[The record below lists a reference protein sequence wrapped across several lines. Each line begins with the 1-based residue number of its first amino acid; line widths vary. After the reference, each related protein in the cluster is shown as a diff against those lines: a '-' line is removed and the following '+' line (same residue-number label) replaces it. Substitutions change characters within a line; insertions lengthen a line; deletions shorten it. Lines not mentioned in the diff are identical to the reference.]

1 MSIKKYFEVAE
12 NIQSLSNKSA
22 QEIASQVE
30 SAGYHEQDLIQE
42 ERFISRVDFSKPQ
55 NFARWGSA
63 EEYYNEA
70 LKRIYEGYPY
80 DGSLRERSEWHNESI
95 DIDLYV
101 FENRYPRTTGYVILS
116 ADGWG
121 TGNLV
126 DGYGSP
132 ATPEYIYVKGG
143 PNPHQ
148 VKETPYTIQFTG
160 SNYYEPSKNRG
171 SNLSLNLASNGASL
185 EFWLKKS
192 AYLEESPREVIFDL
206 WNGENSSSAD
216 YARFRLELTGNL
228 TDGSTPFL
236 LTAMSGTTGFYRQNI
251 SSTSITSASVGND
264 TWQHYAVTLKS
275 ASAGVTTRF
284 YVNGALDK
292 ESTLGSTG
300 INDVD
305 STALRAYAGALVTA
319 VSGTTTPSSTKAADG
334 KLSASLDEFRY
345 WKTQRSSEEIGRFW
359 FTQVGGGVNTDPVP
373 FTTTEESSNV
383 NLGVYFK
390 FNEGITGR
398 AATDSVVLDYSGR
411 WSNGAWTGYTSNS
424 RNTGSAIISS
434 SAAVREFEDPII
446 YSFHPR
452 VELLSTQ
459 LQLSGSTYDVNNN
472 ASLFKTIPSWISEE
486 DEEGSGDVK
495 KLTQIL
501 SSYFDSLHLK
511 IESLN
516 KLKDIR
522 YLSGSAEKPLPFAEK
537 LLSNYGLVAPDLFLD
552 ADILEKL
559 LDRSEDKVYEKSLHD
574 IKNII
579 YQNIYNNLN
588 YIYKS
593 KGTEKSFRNLI
604 RCFGIDD
611 ELVKINM
618 YANDVTYELQNN
630 RRNVVVADKFVNFNN
645 SDNTKATVYNY
656 ADPTNSNS
664 VSYIDANS
672 SLTGGFATTLETEVL
687 FPLKISE
694 YSPSYV
700 NTNTISSSLFGVHGT
715 TLSATK
721 TTWPGDD
728 TVNFQVYA
736 VRDELYSDNVKF
748 VLTSSTGGYIPKLSS
763 SLYQQVYNNTRWNLA
778 VRIKPETYPMKG
790 LINSASSNY
799 VVELHGI
806 QAEAGV
812 ILEEFTVSASITAPR
827 PSFVTGSKRVF
838 VGAHRSN
845 FTGSTVLDMT
855 DVKVNACRYWLDY
868 VDDEAL
874 RGHILD
880 TENYGAL
887 QPHLYAFEFDTSA
900 SYGDVT
906 KYDTLVFNWEFL
918 TNTGSSAGGTFMVDD
933 LSSGS
938 ADFTRFGSL
947 GGILNKQYTA
957 SGSFFLPSSTKSI
970 DKDFMISSK
979 LNLPEN
985 VRAEDMVKVLN
996 AQEQDVF
1003 TTESRPV
1010 NYYFAFEKSMYQV
1023 ISEEILNS
1031 FANLKDFHN
1040 LIGDVVEQYRP
1051 EYKQLAFMRQKF
1063 FENVANQELDFEKF
1077 YEYYKWFDSSLSLM
1091 LGQLVP
1097 ASADFSNNV
1106 RTMVENHVLERPKYR
1121 NKFPILQRKGG
1132 NDITGA
1138 VEGGGDGTAMGSPDD
1153 FPQGSLLF
1161 ANTSLTKRQIGSS
1174 RTPQINSWK
1183 HFHAPIRETSLGP
1196 TKSLLFDESNDTNVT
1211 AGTAAQWQTDLA
1223 DAYTN
1228 GVSVSFWF
1236 NISSFASGTE
1246 QVFNLGMINTGYPSY
1261 QGINMFLYDVG
1272 GTTPAVYAA
1281 AHTAGWAASENTNVR
1296 SSGLNLGTWYNVV
1309 VTIPAAAI
1317 NGTGG
1322 DTPNMYINGG
1332 VDMPASAADSVVN
1345 WTTVDLGARGV
1356 TIGAKPAGSGLSINS
1371 FDGYM
1376 CDVAV
1381 WNKELTSVEVTEIY
1395 AFGERTNLSLAS
1407 CVGNLLSWWKLGSGT
1422 GDTYNGAMSNEVTA
1436 GPSGTPN
1443 SFASAAS
1450 IASVSPPAVSPYD
1463 PGAKHVLDMAWR
1475 NKNIYWQRYRSGS
1488 AEPKPTVAS
1497 NTVRKDLLTAIK
1509 KSYDRSVNTPVKFGA
1524 EGYVTFGGVARP
1536 PNNKPNY
1543 TFAHCSPY
1551 GPMVSGSNVPIN
1563 IMVGFNEGVEEL
1575 IDSPDEYYPTFK
1587 QRLGFGMNPTINI
1600 DEVDS
1605 TTAFDG
1611 NLYAP
1616 FSMYSSSVETGY
1628 NATVVTT
1635 YKSGTMLTNL
1645 HNDFVDSHDTPAQGP
1660 FTEKFVGGRFFRH
1673 TEPNAGSDT
1682 RTTRAEG
1689 FRLELGTIAPGKAG
1703 ALGVVPPNYPFSDTL
1718 ESELTND
1725 AGAVLGWL
1733 KDVPI
1738 AQRFR
1743 DETAK
1748 RPLNIKNILMT
1759 TASVGTRLSGT
1770 ITHNPIGNY
1779 QKNYQVIS
1787 TGGRMIND
1795 PFFQDQSFDFALNPE
1810 TGVLRGRPPG
1820 QFQTLT
1826 NTKSMIFDQASNQY
1840 ATIGAGSVW
1849 NDIIGNAAG
1858 TSKMTLSV
1866 WFNLDAEGSGTYQRF
1881 LSFGGYLWIDTH
1893 ENDRWLRLWT
1903 YWNGVSARWYTADF
1917 VFTEGVWNHLVW
1929 TYDATSTANNP
1940 VVYLNGTSLSL
1951 TPGGTS
1957 PAGAWY
1963 GMPGVTDSSFAG
1975 VNGAGFGGSINEV
1988 TIWDS
1993 TLSSDQVT
2001 TLYTSQPTLP
2011 YNPALPTPAAW
2022 WRMGNGPNDTTSI
2035 IYDIAGTNNAT
2046 PTNSPTFSNTVPT
2059 QTGLVNSE
2067 LNFALPDRAGSN
2079 SNQTIIVNHFSAP
2092 GEYKTLSRGYLDP
2105 AHEELSAY
2113 NASPYRNRGVIDYGL
2128 SGSASADP
2136 SIAGSIRVVDQLG
2149 KNRGL
2154 NQLSTLHSAPFGVDS
2169 AYGSDTSTYW
2179 QSSSVDG
2186 IDNSYFDLFSYSI
2199 TPSWTKTNR
2208 NPIIR
2213 FEQVTGSAGSFNGAN
2228 SRVGIGTDAVWD
2240 SLIGGSG
2247 TDAKAFTL
2255 SAWVYAKSAGEN
2267 NFGRIFSFAGSDRQL
2282 VYQAG
2287 EFRMYINGSIS
2298 FGYTDSSSDLDFDK
2312 WYHVVATYSGGT
2324 AGDINMYVNGVLDTN
2339 VGVPVSAP
2347 LAISGYACYIGN
2359 DPTFAF
2365 TWDGYITD
2373 AAVWGRA
2380 LTETE
2385 AQSLYNGGIVADLLD
2400 LSMYSVDTL
2409 RNNLIAWY
2417 RFDAALG
2424 DTTSNVVNRAPNPT
2438 AATDGDDNGSLVLQT
2453 QYAPVTAQK
2462 KRSYDNLYVQHAIPR
2477 NEQQYAWITASM
2489 APYNG
2494 IYGLQRATCTSAS
2507 TMSQLLTASTS
2518 YVDDD
2523 FVGLRSLVLD
2533 PVDLTTHTLGY
2544 TTYNPPNAG
2553 PWHYMTLPTTMTD
2566 AGLKLGSGADWN
2578 TLIGGAGAA
2587 AKAFTISMW
2596 VYGLDDDP
2604 GSGHSRLFEFGT
2616 ASERRGAYVP
2626 STLAM
2631 FRIKVS
2637 AGGSGGYSD
2646 LYSNSGTVEE
2656 NDWTHVVFTYSGGD
2670 GGTMRIYINGQQNV
2684 TTTCGTPSAI
2694 SGEQAALGNRDLGG
2708 SNPDRQFDGHIG
2720 TTAIWNRNLTAAEI
2734 LALWNNGGRIELTN
2748 IASMRKNLL
2757 AWYRF
2762 DPNHGDTNVIVRN
2775 QAVWNVYGSD
2785 PNIPVAAT
2793 VYPTAGGSV
2802 LTQSQPASRHNRPL
2816 GNSPGENIGDIYSN
2830 PYINTNHWWNAPT
2843 FEEDRDYF
2851 TALTLNRGG
2860 PYGNPTWKQIRGMDR
2875 PVVRKMRENN
2885 LIGVA
2890 IDPDSF
2896 INSVGTAQ
2904 HPTRPNTFVDYYE
2917 SPVENSKNPIYFYF
2931 EDNTTNSDSAN
2942 NLIVTTPYGNELEHF
2957 SHAGLNT
2964 RLGLKVDL
2972 TQLGAYRSVKNF
2984 TMDSALSV
2992 LIKYSERIYPS
3003 TKNAYRKNIRGRTE
3017 YNIDNIWNN
3026 NREHRSIPLGGL
3038 SGAFVYSGSLDGG
3051 KAYTNIG
3058 VPTASIWPLDAH
3070 LNFATTGS
3078 ALGTDG
3084 AGQLLNLYSRYS
3096 CSVVSD
3102 GTKRTNI
3109 NAAPTYAYRTQY
3121 GWAASATGSGGQDP
3135 LYMGDAPWT
3144 AADTFG
3150 RPPYE
3155 TYQSYADRIRS
3166 IGKDYSI
3173 LPEFRISPLM
3183 STYVNIHENNFLAN
3197 VDNMFELT
3205 GAAVSSSVEDKFYTT
3220 YTNSDFL
3227 KYFKIVD
3234 DDLYEKRSGALKI
3247 VRDKV
3252 TLSCDALI
3260 KFLPYKG
3267 FYPAERTAELA
3278 TIFSQS
3284 YGPSTTPAMTDYE
3297 ANQNQVFRV
3306 VAEPLFSPGILHNT
3320 VKSGLAVSNFV
3331 LTYGGSGSNHTTN
3344 GPPMALTIPTVT
3356 TGAVKAV
3363 GGQQSA
3369 NGLYAEVGMPTRDML
3384 FAPQTPAD
3392 GTLDDDYGQAGQY
3405 KIQTVPFEALYDP
3418 ESFFNLATISS
3429 LSGSVARVNP
3439 AGTEVPNGVIYDTAP
3454 TGSLAYL
3461 NPGSKMQV
3469 GVDLAT
3475 FRGSQTY
3482 KLAIDNFLSEVSTLF
3497 VDQFAHFK
3505 SDREENFKSVSS
3517 DNVYM
3522 MKLQVYRTKLP
3533 NSLTEAP
3540 DYENFTMYNNPLGFG
3555 QALIPDLPDT
3565 GWSVTS
3571 TAHVTP
3577 PYYGGP
3583 ATVTFKYTPGSG
3595 VTVPTIDEVF
3605 ANTTVTYHRE
3615 SAYSPLGS
3623 NKRTYY
3629 SRMQISS
3636 SWNLFERLTE
3646 VPPGTVTQKSRWLL
3660 QSKMETPVLNFAS
3673 TPMVQAQSASS
3684 AGFGVMVNIMTDG
3697 YGGATPGI
3705 RGMWHQYGSIPTGSN
3720 EGVFAVISPSPQL
3733 GSAVEA
3739 PTGGIPTG
3747 SLANILGFQAGV
3759 PLRIGSTTK
3768 EAKFEE
3774 AVVAVP
3780 YRVSSGV
3787 REFIKFPRLVP
3798 SLVTLRAAMDK
3809 YVFPPK
3815 FDFTRFDTVD
3825 AIMMYVF
3832 EFSADLTQ
3840 ADIANMWQNL
3850 PPTIGTEF
3858 KTQNAVVEEKE
3869 LIDSIVSKDKDIE
3882 WMVFKVKKRAR
3893 SDFELVRRSQVTNDL
3908 TSLQP
3913 RITTPYSYN
3922 WPYDYFSLVEL
3933 AKITEGVDYISSDL
3947 KAGANISEL
3956 ESLDV
3961 DRSVIS
3967 ADFGAA
3973 SYGAAYTGGGGSGG
3987 PQGAASNEV
3996 AQQSAARN
4004 NYGPGSSGKPPP
4016 QSTYPGSS
4024 AASSGKGAAQSVFN
4038 VASSGKGAAQS
4049 TYPGS
4054 SAASS
4059 GKGAAQSTY
4068 SSGQS
4073 TYSSGQSTVYTST
4086 SGKGSGQASAGSSG
4100 ISSRGASYGGATNY
4114 GSSYEGGGSQAPP
4127 PTQYPPPGSF

>member
-22 QEIASQVE
+22 HEIASQVE

-126 DGYGSP
+126 DGYGVP

-148 VKETPYTIQFTG
+148 VKEAPYTIQFTG

-192 AYLEESPREVIFDL
+192 AFLEESPREVIFDL

-251 SSTSITSASVGND
+251 SSTSITSTSVGND

-305 STALRAYAGALVTA
+305 STALRAYVGALVTA

-694 YSPSYV
+694 DSPSYV
-700 NTNTISSSLFGVHGT
+700 NTNIISSSLFGVHGT

-970 DKDFMISSK
+970 DKDFVISSK

-1196 TKSLLFDESNDTNVT
+1196 TKSLLFDESDDTNVT

-1246 QVFNLGMINTGYPSY
+1246 QVFNLGMIKTSYPYY
-1261 QGINMFLYDVG
+1261 QGIQMFLYDVA
-1272 GTTPAVYAA
+1272 TKPSVYVQV
-1281 AHTAGWAASENTNVR
+1281 HTAGWSVSNSTNVR

-1309 VTIPAAAI
+1309 LTIPAAAI

-1332 VDMPASAADSVVN
+1332 VDMPYSHADSVVN
-1345 WTTVDLGARGV
+1345 WTTMDLGARGV
-1356 TIGAKPAGSGLSINS
+1356 TIGAKPAGSGLSNNS

-1381 WNKELTSVEVTEIY
+1381 WNKELTSAEVTEIY
-1395 AFGERTNLSLAS
+1395 ASGERTNLSLAS

-1422 GDTYNGAMSNEVTA
+1422 GDTYNGAMSNEVVG

-1443 SFASAAS
+1443 AFASSAA

-1463 PGAKHVLDMAWR
+1463 PAAQHILDMAWR

-1725 AGAVLGWL
+1725 AGTVLGWL

-1795 PFFQDQSFDFALNPE
+1795 PFFQDQSFDFALTPQLPISRLTSTRVVNTKAISIDGGDYYTFSAPSAMN
-1810 TGVLRGRPPG
+1810 
-1820 QFQTLT
+1820 T
-1826 NTKSMIFDQASNQY
+1826 NTAETWSFWLNCQDITNGGNLLVAG
-1840 ATIGAGSVW
+1840 AAGAGSYISILTAAAGSKLKFVADFSTDDGDWRTDSAVTTGDVW
-1849 NDIIGNAAG
+1849 VHIAITYDGSSTSNDPVIYVNGERVAITELTTPVGTRVAWSGSPTLGYNKSSGFEGYVSDAAFYNNILLPVQVSAIYGNGTLDLINSGPSPENLIMWWRCGDGATDTAATIVDQKGNA
-1858 TSKMTLSV
+1858 
-1866 WFNLDAEGSGTYQRF
+1866 NL
-1881 LSFGGYLWIDTH
+1881 
-1893 ENDRWLRLWT
+1893 
-1903 YWNGVSARWYTADF
+1903 TA
-1917 VFTEGVWNHLVW
+1917 
-1929 TYDATSTANNP
+1929 
-1940 VVYLNGTSLSL
+1940 
-1951 TPGGTS
+1951 
-1957 PAGAWY
+1957 
-1963 GMPGVTDSSFAG
+1963 
-1975 VNGAGFGGSINEV
+1975 GGS
-1988 TIWDS
+1988 
-1993 TLSSDQVT
+1993 
-2001 TLYTSQPTLP
+2001 PTLVDI
-2011 YNPALPTPAAW
+2011 TPADCFRATAPL
-2022 WRMGNGPNDTTSI
+2022 GPLNSV
-2035 IYDIAGTNNAT
+2035 ARNA
-2046 PTNSPTFSNTVPT
+2046 
-2059 QTGLVNSE
+2059 
-2067 LNFALPDRAGSN
+2067 FALPDRAGSN

-2154 NQLSTLHSAPFGVDS
+2154 NQLSTLHSDPYGIDS
-2169 AYGSDTSTYW
+2169 AYGVVTKPSAGTPGTTRI
-2179 QSSSVDG
+2179 DG
-2186 IDNSYFDLFSYSI
+2186 GGGYSI

-2208 NPIIR
+2208 NR
-2213 FEQVTGSAGSFNGAN
+2213 RRRMENTALQTAMAEGNVTGS
-2228 SRVGIGTDAVWD
+2228 V
-2240 SLIGGSG
+2240 
-2247 TDAKAFTL
+2247 
-2255 SAWVYAKSAGEN
+2255 
-2267 NFGRIFSFAGSDRQL
+2267 
-2282 VYQAG
+2282 
-2287 EFRMYINGSIS
+2287 
-2298 FGYTDSSSDLDFDK
+2298 
-2312 WYHVVATYSGGT
+2312 
-2324 AGDINMYVNGVLDTN
+2324 
-2339 VGVPVSAP
+2339 
-2347 LAISGYACYIGN
+2347 
-2359 DPTFAF
+2359 
-2365 TWDGYITD
+2365 
-2373 AAVWGRA
+2373 
-2380 LTETE
+2380 
-2385 AQSLYNGGIVADLLD
+2385 
-2400 LSMYSVDTL
+2400 
-2409 RNNLIAWY
+2409 
-2417 RFDAALG
+2417 
-2424 DTTSNVVNRAPNPT
+2424 
-2438 AATDGDDNGSLVLQT
+2438 
-2453 QYAPVTAQK
+2453 
-2462 KRSYDNLYVQHAIPR
+2462 YDNLYVQHAIPQS
-2477 NEQQYAWITASM
+2477 EAQYAWVTASM
-2489 APYNG
+2489 A
-2494 IYGLQRATCTSAS
+2494 YGTSIFGLDTPTCTSAS
-2507 TMSQLLTASTS
+2507 TMSQLLTASIG
-2518 YVDDD
+2518 YVGGD
-2523 FVGLRSLVLD
+2523 FVGLRGKIIDNVN
-2533 PVDLTTHTLGY
+2533 LTTHTLGFESPAITPFNY
-2544 TTYNPPNAG
+2544 VSSATPNVG
-2553 PWHYMTLPTTMTD
+2553 
-2566 AGLKLGSGADWN
+2566 GSGSYVALGQSGDFEDWN
-2578 TLIGGAGAA
+2578 DLIGGGHPSTINPI
-2587 AKAFTISMW
+2587 TISMW
-2596 VYGLDDDP
+2596 IYPRGDNPDGSGRLFQFGDGSQRRLSWDNTSTSQISWRFLYGGGSTFVIRTPP
-2604 GSGHSRLFEFGT
+2604 GS
-2616 ASERRGAYVP
+2616 VP
-2626 STLAM
+2626 L
-2631 FRIKVS
+2631 KV
-2637 AGGSGGYSD
+2637 
-2646 LYSNSGTVEE
+2646 
-2656 NDWTHVVFTYSGGD
+2656 WTHVVATFG
-2670 GGTMRIYINGQQNV
+2670 GGTAGDLKVYLNGLLSSGDSYYAKAVDAPTAGSPPILFNRITGIIAGGASY
-2684 TTTCGTPSAI
+2684 
-2694 SGEQAALGNRDLGG
+2694 QAYDRGFYGNFA
-2708 SNPDRQFDGHIG
+2708 N
-2720 TTAIWNRNLTAAEI
+2720 TAIWNRELNAEEVE
-2734 LALWNNGGRIELTN
+2734 ALYNNGGRIELTN
-2748 IASMRKNLL
+2748 VASMRKNLL

-2762 DPNHGDTNVIVRN
+2762 NSDYGDSTATADTSTTATMRN
-2775 QAVWNVYGSD
+2775 QAVWDVYGSN
-2785 PNIPVAAT
+2785 PKIPVAAT
-2793 VYPTAGGSV
+2793 LATSYGTTV
-2802 LTQSQPASRHNRPL
+2802 LTSSVILTDNKL
-2816 GNSPGENIGDIYSN
+2816 TSGSSGDMGLSSSAYSN
-2830 PYINTNHWWNAPT
+2830 AYINSNVWWEAPT
-2843 FEEDRDYF
+2843 FVNEHDYLN
-2851 TALTLNRGG
+2851 ALILNRGG

-2890 IDPDSF
+2890 IDPVPF
-2896 INSVGTAQ
+2896 TNSVGTAQ

-2972 TQLGAYRSVKNF
+2972 TQLDAYRSVKNF

-3026 NREHRSIPLGGL
+3026 NREYRSIPLGSL
-3038 SGAFVYSGSLDGG
+3038 SGAFVYSGSLGG
-3051 KAYTNIG
+3051 AYSNIG

-3070 LNFATTGS
+3070 LDFATTGS

-3144 AADTFG
+3144 AAETFG
-3150 RPPYE
+3150 KPPYE

-3183 STYVNIHENNFLAN
+3183 STYVDTHESNFLADLN
-3197 VDNMFELT
+3197 NIFELT

-3247 VRDKV
+3247 IRDKV

-3284 YGPSTTPAMTDYE
+3284 YGPNIIPAMTDYE
-3297 ANQNQVFRV
+3297 ANQNQVFRIV
-3306 VAEPLFSPGILHNT
+3306 TEPLFSPGILHNT

-3331 LTYGGSGSNHTTN
+3331 LTYGGTGSNHTSN
-3344 GPPMALTIPTVT
+3344 GPPMALTIPTAT
-3356 TGAVKAV
+3356 TGGVWTTAGQRTADHQCTV
-3363 GGQQSA
+3363 GI
-3369 NGLYAEVGMPTRDML
+3369 PTRDML
-3384 FAPQTPAD
+3384 YAPQPNAETP
-3392 GTLDDDYGQAGQY
+3392 AGQY
-3405 KIQTVPFEALYDP
+3405 CMQTVPFEALYDP
-3418 ESFFNLATISS
+3418 ESFFNVDTIAN
-3429 LSGSVARVNP
+3429 LSGSTPRTSNPGVNSF
-3439 AGTEVPNGVIYDTAP
+3439 PNGVIYDTAA

-3461 NPGSKMQV
+3461 NPGTKKQV
-3469 GVDLAT
+3469 GVDLST
-3475 FRGSQTY
+3475 FQGSPTY
-3482 KLAIDNFLSEVSTLF
+3482 KLAIDNFLSEVSSLF

-3522 MKLQVYRTKLP
+3522 MTLELYRTKLP
-3533 NSLTEAP
+3533 GNETTMAQP
-3540 DYENFTMYNNPLGFG
+3540 DHKNFTMYNNPLGFG
-3555 QALIPDLPDT
+3555 QVALNDSLSAY
-3565 GWSVTS
+3565 GGSS
-3571 TAHVTP
+3571 AHVTP
-3577 PYYGGP
+3577 PYYGAP

-3595 VTVPTIDEVF
+3595 VTVPTIDEIF
-3605 ANTTVTYHRE
+3605 ANTTVTYYRQ
-3615 SAYSPLGS
+3615 SLYSTLS
-3623 NKRTYY
+3623 INTDTYY
-3629 SRMQISS
+3629 SRMQVSS

-3660 QSKMETPVLNFAS
+3660 QSKMETPVLNFAH
-3673 TPMVQAQSASS
+3673 TAMVPAQSASS
-3684 AGFGVMVNIMTDG
+3684 APFGDVVNAATHN
-3697 YGGATPGI
+3697 YGGASPGI
-3705 RGMWHQYGSIPTGSN
+3705 RGMWHQYGSIPTGSA
-3720 EGVFAVISPSPQL
+3720 EGVFAIINPYPTL

-3739 PTGGIPTG
+3739 PTGGTPTG

-3780 YRVSSGV
+3780 YRVNSNV
-3787 REFIKFPRLVP
+3787 REFIKFPRITP

-3815 FDFTRFDTVD
+3815 FDFTRFDTVET
-3825 AIMMYVF
+3825 IMMYVF

-3840 ADIANMWQNL
+3840 TDIANMWQNL
-3850 PPTIGTEF
+3850 PPSIATEF

-3869 LIDSIVSKDKDIE
+3869 LIDSIISKDKDIE

-3933 AKITEGVDYISSDL
+3933 AKITEGVDYISADL

-3961 DRSVIS
+3961 DRTVIS

-3987 PQGAASNEV
+3987 PQGAASSDV
-3996 AQQSAARN
+3996 AQQSAPRN

-4024 AASSGKGAAQSVFN
+4024 TIPSSKGAAQSVFN

-4054 SAASS
+4054 STIPSS
-4059 GKGAAQSTY
+4059 KGAAQSTY
-4068 SSGQS
+4068 PASNPYAPASSKPSIPQQS
-4073 TYSSGQSTVYTST
+4073 QHAAGPATYLPASS
-4086 SGKGSGQASAGSSG
+4086 KGSSG
-4100 ISSRGASYGGATNY
+4100 VSSQGASYGGATNY

>member
-22 QEIASQVE
+22 HEIAAQVE

-63 EEYYNEA
+63 EEYYNQA

-101 FENRYPRTTGYVILS
+101 FENRYPRTTGYGILS

-126 DGYGSP
+126 DGYGVP

-345 WKTQRSSEEIGRFW
+345 WKVQRTSEEIGRFW
-359 FTQVGGGVNTDPVP
+359 FTQVGGGVNTDPIP

-472 ASLFKTIPSWISEE
+472 ASLYKTIPSWISEE

-495 KLTQIL
+495 NLTQIL

-630 RRNVVVADKFVNFNN
+630 RRNVVVADKLVNFNN

-672 SLTGGFATTLETEVL
+672 SLTGGFSTTLETEVL

-694 YSPSYV
+694 DSPSYV

-736 VRDELYSDNVKF
+736 VRDELHSDNVKF

-763 SLYQQVYNNTRWNLA
+763 NLYQQVYNNTRWNLA

-812 ILEEFTVSASITAPR
+812 ILEEFTVSASVIAPR

-838 VGAHRSN
+838 IGAHRSN
-845 FTGSTVLDMT
+845 FTGSTLLDKS

-868 VDDEAL
+868 IDDEAL

-880 TENYGAL
+880 TENHGAL

-970 DKDFMISSK
+970 DKDFVISSK

-1183 HFHAPIRETSLGP
+1183 HFHAPIRELSL
-1196 TKSLLFDESNDTNVT
+1196 D
-1211 AGTAAQWQTDLA
+1211 AAAQH
-1223 DAYTN
+1223 
-1228 GVSVSFWF
+1228 
-1236 NISSFASGTE
+1236 I
-1246 QVFNLGMINTGYPSY
+1246 
-1261 QGINMFLYDVG
+1261 
-1272 GTTPAVYAA
+1272 
-1281 AHTAGWAASENTNVR
+1281 
-1296 SSGLNLGTWYNVV
+1296 
-1309 VTIPAAAI
+1309 
-1317 NGTGG
+1317 
-1322 DTPNMYINGG
+1322 
-1332 VDMPASAADSVVN
+1332 
-1345 WTTVDLGARGV
+1345 
-1356 TIGAKPAGSGLSINS
+1356 
-1371 FDGYM
+1371 
-1376 CDVAV
+1376 
-1381 WNKELTSVEVTEIY
+1381 
-1395 AFGERTNLSLAS
+1395 
-1407 CVGNLLSWWKLGSGT
+1407 
-1422 GDTYNGAMSNEVTA
+1422 
-1436 GPSGTPN
+1436 
-1443 SFASAAS
+1443 
-1450 IASVSPPAVSPYD
+1450 
-1463 PGAKHVLDMAWR
+1463 LDMAWR

-1575 IDSPDEYYPTFK
+1575 LDSPDEYYPTFK

-1600 DEVDS
+1600 DDVDS

-1725 AGAVLGWL
+1725 AGTVLGWL

-1787 TGGRMIND
+1787 TGGRTIND
-1795 PFFQDQSFDFALNPE
+1795 PFFQDQSFNFALNPE

-1826 NTKSMIFDQASNQY
+1826 NTKSMIFDVASSQY
-1840 ATIGAGSVW
+1840 ASIGAGTIW
-1849 NDIIGNAAG
+1849 NGIIGNGGGTG
-1858 TSKMTLSV
+1858 TSKMTISL
-1866 WFNLDAEGSGTYQRF
+1866 WFNMDAEGATSYQRF
-1881 LSFGGYLWIDTH
+1881 MSFGHNDLFIDTH
-1893 ENDRWLRLWT
+1893 ESPRWLRFYT
-1903 YWNGVSARWYTADF
+1903 YWNGAFVSWITTSA

-1951 TPGGTS
+1951 TEGGTA

-1963 GMPGVTDSSFAG
+1963 GMGSGDSGIAG
-1975 VNGAGFGGSINEV
+1975 GAGTNPFGGSINEV

-1993 TLSSDQVT
+1993 TLSATQVT

-2011 YNPALPTPAAW
+2011 YNPALPTPSAW

-2154 NQLSTLHSAPFGVDS
+2154 NQLSTLHSDPYGIDS
-2169 AYGSDTSTYW
+2169 AYGVVTRPSTGTPGTTRI
-2179 QSSSVDG
+2179 DG
-2186 IDNSYFDLFSYSI
+2186 GGGYSI

-2213 FEQVTGSAGSFNGAN
+2213 FEEVTGSAGYFNIIDTT
-2228 SRVGIGTDAVWD
+2228 VGIGTDTVWD
-2240 SLIGGSG
+2240 SLIGGAAAA
-2247 TDAKAFTL
+2247 AKAFTL
-2255 SAWVYAKSAGEN
+2255 SARFYALSTGETSA
-2267 NFGRIFSFAGSDRQL
+2267 GRIFDFGNSDRGIYL
-2282 VYQAG
+2282 IADGTLRAEIGAG
-2287 EFRMYINGSIS
+2287 IGAVTLDCSPALNKWNHVTWTYTGGLNG
-2298 FGYTDSSSDLDFDK
+2298 T
-2312 WYHVVATYSGGT
+2312 T
-2324 AGDINMYVNGVLDTN
+2324 ALYLNGVLSEAKT
-2339 VGVPVSAP
+2339 VGSPHDIDGAD
-2347 LAISGYACYIGN
+2347 CYIGSYN
-2359 DPTFAF
+2359 GAY

-2373 AAVWGRA
+2373 AAIWERA
-2380 LTETE
+2380 LSEVE
-2385 AQSLYNGGIVADLLD
+2385 ANSLYNQGISADLLD
-2400 LSMYSVDTL
+2400 ISMYSVDTL

-2438 AATDGDDNGSLVLQT
+2438 AATDGDSNTNLVLQT
-2453 QYAPVTAQK
+2453 QQAPLTAQK

-2507 TMSQLLTASTS
+2507 TMSQLLTASIG
-2518 YVDDD
+2518 YVGGD
-2523 FVGLRSLVLD
+2523 FVGLRGKIIDNVN
-2533 PVDLTTHTLGY
+2533 LTTHTLGFESPAV
-2544 TTYNPPNAG
+2544 NPYHYVSFPTPN
-2553 PWHYMTLPTTMTD
+2553 TD
-2566 AGLKLGSGADWN
+2566 GEGGYIKLGSTTDTWDDI
-2578 TLIGGAGAA
+2578 LGGAGAN
-2587 AKAFTISMW
+2587 AKPMTISMW
-2596 VYGLDDDP
+2596 VYP
-2604 GSGHSRLFEFGT
+2604 VSGNVDGTPRLIEFGD
-2616 ASERRGAYVP
+2616 ASARRLSWENAHGGGDESISWRFRYGVDYDKAQTPSGSVP
-2626 STLAM
+2626 M
-2631 FRIKVS
+2631 NV
-2637 AGGSGGYSD
+2637 
-2646 LYSNSGTVEE
+2646 
-2656 NDWTHVVFTYSGGD
+2656 WTHVVATFTGAQAGSLKIYLNGLLADEETYSGD
-2670 GGTMRIYINGQQNV
+2670 SPNAFS
-2684 TTTCGTPSAI
+2684 GTPPI
-2694 SGEQAALGNRDLGG
+2694 LGNRYASGG
-2708 SNPDRQFDGHIG
+2708 YDRAFNGNIAN
-2720 TTAIWNRNLTAAEI
+2720 TAIWARELNAEEVE
-2734 LALWNNGGRIELTN
+2734 ALYNNGGRIELTN
-2748 IASMRKNLL
+2748 VASMRKNLL

-2762 DPNHGDTNVIVRN
+2762 NSDYGDSTTTADGSATATIRN
-2775 QAVWNVYGSD
+2775 QAVWDVYGSD
-2785 PNIPVAAT
+2785 SDIPVAAT
-2793 VYPTAGGSV
+2793 LATNNGNAAITSSVILTDNKLTSGSSGAMG
-2802 LTQSQPASRHNRPL
+2802 LSSSA
-2816 GNSPGENIGDIYSN
+2816 YSN
-2830 PYINTNHWWNAPT
+2830 AYINSNVWWEAPT
-2843 FEEDRDYF
+2843 FVNEHDYLN
-2851 TALTLNRGG
+2851 ALILNRGG

-2896 INSVGTAQ
+2896 INSAGTAQ

-2957 SHAGLNT
+2957 SHEGLNT

-2972 TQLGAYRSVKNF
+2972 TQLNAYRSVKNF

-3017 YNIDNIWNN
+3017 YSIDNIWNN
-3026 NREHRSIPLGGL
+3026 NREYRSVPLGGL
-3038 SGAFVYSGSLDGG
+3038 SGAFVYSGSLGG
-3051 KAYTNIG
+3051 SYSNIG

-3096 CSVVSD
+3096 CSVGS
-3102 GTKRTNI
+3102 GSGAPTTRLRKTNI

-3121 GWAASATGSGGQDP
+3121 GWAGSTPGAPGGEDP

-3150 RPPYE
+3150 KPPYE
-3155 TYQSYADRIRS
+3155 EYQSYADRIRS
-3166 IGKDYSI
+3166 VGKDYSI

-3183 STYVNIHENNFLAN
+3183 STYVNTHENNFLAN
-3197 VDNMFELT
+3197 LNNIFELT

-3247 VRDKV
+3247 IRDKV

-3267 FYPAERTAELA
+3267 FYPAERTVELA

-3284 YGPSTTPAMTDYE
+3284 YGPSTSPSIASYE
-3297 ANQNQVFRV
+3297 ANNNQVFRV

-3331 LTYGGSGSNHTTN
+3331 LTCRSTGSATNSTTN
-3344 GPPMALTIPTVT
+3344 GPPNSLEVPSNTVGALAIRAGQMSDGTYSY
-3356 TGAVKAV
+3356 V
-3363 GGQQSA
+3363 G
-3369 NGLYAEVGMPTRDML
+3369 LPTRDML
-3384 FAPQTPAD
+3384 YAPRLPKASYSD
-3392 GTLDDDYGQAGQY
+3392 GGGYH
-3405 KIQTVPFEALYDP
+3405 IQTVPFEALYDP
-3418 ESFFNLATISS
+3418 ESFFNLDTISN
-3429 LSGSVARVNP
+3429 LSGNLPRWTGS
-3439 AGTEVPNGVIYDTAP
+3439 ESIPNGVIYDTAP

-3461 NPGSKMQV
+3461 NPGTKKQV
-3469 GVDLAT
+3469 GVDLTT

-3517 DNVYM
+3517 DNVYT
-3522 MKLQVYRTKLP
+3522 MKLLLYRTKIP
-3533 NSLTEAP
+3533 GSITEAP
-3540 DYENFTMYNNPLGFG
+3540 DFENFTMYNNPLGFG
-3555 QALIPDLPDT
+3555 QALIQDNITDPWAL
-3565 GWSVTS
+3565 S

-3583 ATVTFKYTPGSG
+3583 ATVTFKYTPATG
-3595 VTVPTIDEVF
+3595 VTVPTIDEIF
-3605 ANTTVTYHRE
+3605 ANTTVTYERTDIYSQE
-3615 SAYSPLGS
+3615 SL
-3623 NKRTYY
+3623 NKRTHYA
-3629 SRMQISS
+3629 RMQLSS

-3673 TPMVQAQSASS
+3673 APMVLAHSAST
-3684 AGFGVMVNIMTDG
+3684 GPFGATVAAQATAN
-3697 YGGATPGI
+3697 GGASPGI
-3705 RGMWHQYGSIPTGSN
+3705 RGMWHQYGSIPTGSD

-3733 GSAVEA
+3733 GSAKFSA
-3739 PTGGIPTG
+3739 TTTTPTG

-3759 PLRIGSTTK
+3759 PMRIGSTRK

-3780 YRVSSGV
+3780 YRVDSGI
-3787 REFIKFPRLVP
+3787 REFIKFPRITP

-3840 ADIANMWQNL
+3840 TDIANMWQNL
-3850 PPTIGTEF
+3850 PPSIATEF

-3869 LIDSIVSKDKDIE
+3869 LIDSIISKTNNIE

-3961 DRSVIS
+3961 DRTTIS

-3987 PQGAASNEV
+3987 PQGAAANEV

-4004 NYGPGSSGKPPP
+4004 NFNPQAAEITPQQTQ
-4016 QSTYPGSS
+4016 QSTVLTLT
-4024 AASSGKGAAQSVFN
+4024 SGKGSGQSTVLT
-4038 VASSGKGAAQS
+4038 STSGKGSGQS
-4049 TYPGS
+4049 TVLTS
-4054 SAASS
+4054 TS
-4059 GKGAAQSTY
+4059 GNG
-4068 SSGQS
+4068 SGQS
-4073 TYSSGQSTVYTST
+4073 TYSSGQSTVLAST

-4100 ISSRGASYGGATNY
+4100 ILSRRASFGGTTGY